1 MAPKSKV
8 MAPAIGSVSWL
19 DQENQQLAQF
29 SAQEADDFAISVRNE
44 LDFLNEHMADIF
56 SKNQMY
62 NCPLISRRRTY

>member
-1 MAPKSKV
+1 
-8 MAPAIGSVSWL
+8 MAPAIGSVPWL
-19 DQENQQLAQF
+19 DQESQQLAQF